1 MRRDF
6 FKKSL
11 QIYSKASVQRYLTER
26 CEYTV
31 VSQEITYGDF
41 IERVADL
48 HYRIFSILFIL
59 LECLL
64 PVS

>member
-11 QIYSKASVQRYLTER
+11 QIYSKASVRRYLTER

-31 VSQEITYGDF
+31 VSREITYGNF
-41 IERVADL
+41 IGRVADL
-48 HYRIFSILFIL
+48 HYVIFSIIFIS